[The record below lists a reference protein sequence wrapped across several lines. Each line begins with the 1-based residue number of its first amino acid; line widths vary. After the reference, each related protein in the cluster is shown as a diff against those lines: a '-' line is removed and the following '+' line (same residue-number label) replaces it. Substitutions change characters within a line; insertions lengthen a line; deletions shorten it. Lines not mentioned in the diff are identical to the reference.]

1 MATVANSVICGVF
14 LSNNSYWMQMYTNKA
29 DEKKNIAFFS
39 WLCGYAESR
48 RSFDEIEHR
57 HHSMRLAMSQ
67 KVSRIGKSKTDKE

>member
-1 MATVANSVICGVF
+1 
-14 LSNNSYWMQMYTNKA
+14 MQMYTNKA

-57 HHSMRLAMSQ
+57 HTLNEVGDVAE
-67 KVSRIGKSKTDKE
+67 GK